1 MLAAALLL
9 LGSYLLG
16 SVPFGLVLTRLV
28 HGVDVRRYG
37 SHNVG
42 AINVFRVGGAW
53 LGLLTLL
60 ADAAKGAVA
69 VLAAWALGQPDW
81 LVAAAALAV
90 MLGHAFSFW
99 LFLRDRRFS
108 EGKCVATS
116 LGVLT
121 GLAVSGALS
130 WWVPAGLLAFWVGG
144 LVLPRLLTGRW
155 WLISPI
161 TMTAAAGITALILLD
176 RAALSYICLG
186 VCMSLLILARHKHNI
201 ERLLKGEEPRIGQQ
215 QPAEQA
221 ELTA

>member
-1 MLAAALLL
+1 MLPALLL

-16 SVPFGLVLTRLV
+16 SVPFGLVFTRLAR
-28 HGVDVRRYG
+28 GVDVRQYG

-42 AINVFRVGGAW
+42 AINVFRVGGTW

-60 ADAAKGAVA
+60 ADAAKGAAA
-69 VLAAWALGQPDW
+69 VLVAWALRQPDW

-116 LGVLT
+116 LGVLS

-130 WWVPAGLLAFWVGG
+130 WWVPAGLLAFWASG
-144 LVLPRLLTGRW
+144 LVLPKLLTGRW

-161 TMTAAAGITALILLD
+161 TMTAAAGIAALILLD
-176 RAALSYICLG
+176 RAAPSYICLG
-186 VCMSLLILARHKHNI
+186 VSMSLLILGRHKHNI
-201 ERLLKGEEPRIGQQ
+201 ERLLKGEEPRIGQKR
-215 QPAEQA
+215 PAERA
-221 ELTA
+221 GLAG